1 MLPATCSL
9 NIFFSQLAS
18 PFVLILGKV
27 DSSRH
32 SFIKPIQSE
41 KLCPH
46 TARKTTE
53 SQPSFSNLFLKAHQ
67 WLASSLT
74 PKGKMRRKERYS
86 PLIGTIPGHALYVA
100 TLRAPCYQLL
110 GISVWCSRFCSSMGL
125 GVWHFWEQLMTDGS
139 WHINTPAPLSSGG
152 TTLRHVLQ
160 SPRVRVGLNST
171 FPQRSFACY

>member
-1 MLPATCSL
+1 MHKRTKPVFRQETPGIFFFFLLPSPPLIFTHFSCYFCSQMLPATCSL

-125 GVWHFWEQLMTDGS
+125 GV
-139 WHINTPAPLSSGG
+139 
-152 TTLRHVLQ
+152 
-160 SPRVRVGLNST
+160 
-171 FPQRSFACY
+171 